1 MTDGLLEVGRITK
14 AHGLRGEVVVQLYS
28 DLDERVAKG
37 ATYLTAAGELVVRSS
52 RVHQDRRLVH
62 FEGIEDRNGAE
73 ALRGTAL
80 MGEPIEVEGIVFV
93 HELIDAEVRLL
104 DGTVVGTVSAVED
117 NPASDLLVL
126 STGHLVPLAF
136 MVEHTP
142 GEVVVIDPPDGLL
155 D

>member
-14 AHGLRGEVVVQLYS
+14 AHGLRGEVVVQLHS
-28 DLDERVAKG
+28 DLDERVATG
-37 ATYLTAAGELVVRSS
+37 ATFQTDAGELVVRTS

-62 FEGIEDRNGAE
+62 FEGVTDRNGAE

-93 HELIDAEVRLL
+93 HELIGAEVRLT
-104 DGTVVGTVSAVED
+104 DGTVIGTVTAVED

-126 STGHLVPLAF
+126 STGHLVPLVF
-136 MVEHTP
+136 MTDHTP
-142 GEVVVIDPPDGLL
+142 GAVVVIDPPEGLL

>member
-1 MTDGLLEVGRITK
+1 MTDDLLEVGRITK
-14 AHGLRGEVVVQLYS
+14 AHGLKGEVVVQLHS

-37 ATYLTAAGELVVRSS
+37 ASFVTDVGELVVRSS

-62 FEGIEDRNGAE
+62 FEGVTDRNGAE
-73 ALRGTAL
+73 ALRGIAL
-80 MGEPIEVEGIVFV
+80 MGEPIEVEGVVFV
-93 HELIDAEVRLL
+93 HELIDAEVRLT
-104 DGTVVGTVSAVED
+104 DGTVVGTVASVED

-142 GEVVVIDPPDGLL
+142 GEVVVIDPPEGLL

>member
-14 AHGLRGEVVVQLYS
+14 AHGLRGEVVVQLHS
-28 DLDERVAKG
+28 DLDARVAPG
-37 ATYLTAAGELVVRSS
+37 ATFSTAAGELVVVSS

-62 FEGIEDRNGAE
+62 FAGVTDRNGAE

-80 MGEPIEVEGIVFV
+80 MGEPIEVEGVIFV
-93 HELIDAEVRLL
+93 HELIGAEVRLA
-104 DGTVVGTVSAVED
+104 DGTVVATVEAVED

-126 STGHLVPLAF
+126 SSGHLVPLAF
-136 MVEHTP
+136 MVAHTP
-142 GEVVVIDPPDGLL
+142 GEVVVIDPPEGLL

>member
-14 AHGLRGEVVVQLYS
+14 AHGLRGEVVVQLHS

-37 ATYLTAAGELVVRSS
+37 AAFLTDAGELVVRSS

-62 FEGIEDRNGAE
+62 FEGIDDRNGAE

-80 MGEPIEVEGIVFV
+80 MGEPIEVEGVVFV
-93 HELIDAEVRLL
+93 HELIGAEVRLP
-104 DGTVVGTVSAVED
+104 DGSVVGSVTAVED

-126 STGHLVPLAF
+126 STGHLVPLVF
-136 MVEHTP
+136 MLDHTP